1 MWAITRSLNLV
12 PLLLV
17 LQVAVGAA
25 QDRPVDLNEQL
36 DLYANKA
43 VDTFRVYVNQ
53 NDALN
58 EALYETIIERYT
70 GRVWDLYAS
79 ARRLRYIS
87 LAFATERVTAKALY
101 VRALIKTDPGEVREL
116 MIEAKKLWS
125 NVEEAPIQID
135 GQQFSLKQLLDEM
148 MVDVDNTNE
157 IDLIVRFDPRQPSL
171 PPFINVQFDL
181 LPQSAEAANLNLKRF
196 LRRRSLEATEAMKM
210 ALSANEVPVVIKT
223 YLPPNLP
230 LFVRLNDVIFGMDPA
245 INGYLIDVFEK
256 DILFT
261 PNLEM

>member
-1 MWAITRSLNLV
+1 MLTIIRYLILV
-12 PLLLV
+12 PLLLS
-17 LQVAVGAA
+17 LQTDVSAA
-25 QDRPVDLNEQL
+25 QDRPADLNEQL

-43 VDTFRVYVNQ
+43 VDTFCIYVNQ
-53 NDALN
+53 DDALN
-58 EALYETIIERYT
+58 ETLYETIIEHYT

-79 ARRLRYIS
+79 AQKLRFIS

-116 MIEAKKLWS
+116 MIGAKELWP

-148 MVDVDNTNE
+148 MIDVDNTNE
-157 IDLIVRFDPRQPSL
+157 IDLIVRYDPRQPSL
-171 PPFINVQFDL
+171 PPFINVQFDI
-181 LPQSAEAANLNLKRF
+181 LPGSPEAANLNLKRF
-196 LRRRSLEATEAMKM
+196 LRRRSLEATEAMKE
-210 ALSANEVPVVIKT
+210 ALSANESPVIIKT
-223 YLPPNLP
+223 YLPPNL
-230 LFVRLNDVIFGMDPA
+230 LLLVHLNNVVFGVDPA
-245 INGYLIDVFEK
+245 ISGYLVDVFEK